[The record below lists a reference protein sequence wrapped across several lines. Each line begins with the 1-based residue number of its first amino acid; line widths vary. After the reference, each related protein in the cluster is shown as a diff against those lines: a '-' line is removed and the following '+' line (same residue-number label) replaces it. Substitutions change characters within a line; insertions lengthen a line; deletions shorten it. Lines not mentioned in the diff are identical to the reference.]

1 MSRCW
6 LNKILYSQE
15 SLEEVQKI
23 QLKIPTLFKHR
34 PMVKGITIDGEH
46 SPDLDDAIWARRTP
60 FGYVIDVHI
69 ADLGAVITPQS
80 PLFIDAI
87 SKKESKYYEDG
98 IDHMFPPA
106 LSENLFSL
114 LQDQKRLTITIRTEL
129 NKNLDVINYRIFPS
143 ELTSQKRLSHG
154 QASELIRKAEEPLGK
169 MLKISYQLATGLMK
183 KRFSKTPVS
192 LMDVES
198 GIYLDKYGK
207 ARQLKQSSN
216 SATLLIQA
224 LMVLSN
230 EMVSQYFINRN
241 LPGIF
246 RNHLPKNK
254 NEIKEIMKNIIENN
268 GHEPDQKWL
277 DQLSKS
283 FLKAKYQV
291 KNKGHKGL
299 LIDSYLHF
307 TSPIR
312 RSADLINHMIL
323 SARFNGLQA
332 PFSKKQLRKISKHLN
347 TPGSRD
353 YPLNG

>member
-1 MSRCW
+1 MRKFW
-6 LNKILYSQE
+6 LTKVLYSKE
-15 SLEEVQKI
+15 SLEEVEKI
-23 QLKIPTLFKHR
+23 RLKIPTLFKHR

-60 FGYVIDVHI
+60 FGYMIDVHI
-69 ADLGAVITPQS
+69 ADLGSVITPQS
-80 PLFIDAI
+80 PLFIDAV
-87 SKKESKYYEDG
+87 SKKESKYYEDS

-114 LQDQKRLTITIRTEL
+114 LQGQKRLTITIRTEL
-129 NKNLDVINYRIFPS
+129 NRDLDIINYRIFPS
-143 ELTSQKRLSHG
+143 TLTSQKRLSHG
-154 QASELIRKAEEPLGK
+154 QASELIRRAEDPLGK
-169 MLKISYQLATGLMK
+169 MLKLSYQLATGLMK

-192 LMDVES
+192 LMDVEA
-198 GIYLDKYGK
+198 GNYLDKYGK

-230 EMVSQYFINRN
+230 EMVSQYFIQKN

-268 GHEPDQKWL
+268 GHDPDPRWL
-277 DQLSKS
+277 AQLSKS
-283 FLKAKYQV
+283 FLKAKYQI

-307 TSPIR
+307 Y
-312 RSADLINHMIL
+312 
-323 SARFNGLQA
+323 F
-332 PFSKKQLRKISKHLN
+332 
-347 TPGSRD
+347 
-353 YPLNG
+353 